1 MCANFGQSPG
11 RIKARIR
18 QSPQKKAGLHGFLI
32 WSHCKDTVCFIET
45 HFTTMFIDVKKL
57 LRFIGPG
64 LLVSCAYI
72 DPGNYSTSTAAGAQF
87 HYSHLF
93 IILLSNIFA
102 VILQCLCIK
111 LGTVTG
117 LDLAENCRKHLPP
130 WLNMTNYI
138 LAEVAVIFTDLAEV
152 VGSAIAFNILFN
164 IPLKIGVL
172 LTIVDVLAIIF
183 AYNPDGS
190 MKHIRKFELFVS
202 ALVFLTFGCFMIL
215 LTKVDIESKL
225 DVLEGFLPS
234 KVLFK
239 EKNAVYLGLGII
251 GATVMPHSLYLGSN
265 LVKPRLREFDLQ
277 ADTYTTEDHGDGSL
291 SYKPSLN
298 AIKYC
303 LNYSY
308 IELILSLCIIAIF
321 INSSILIISAA
332 ALFGKPGAEDA
343 DLLSIYEMLCFYI
356 SKQAGLIFA
365 LAMFFSAIAAGVIC
379 TMAGMIIAE
388 GSVNWS
394 FNPFFRRLFTRTIS
408 IIPCLFMA
416 IFSGRSGVAT
426 ILNLSQVVLSLI
438 LPFVTAPLLYFTA
451 NKAIMTVK
459 VHSSPNNAP
468 IDSASDSVDISENTS
483 LIQNLNGDLKTV
495 DFSNSLTMNVLGIF
509 SWLTIGFLNIY
520 LIIQWIRGED
530 IHF

>member
-1 MCANFGQSPG
+1 MYLD
-11 RIKARIR
+11 I
-18 QSPQKKAGLHGFLI
+18 
-32 WSHCKDTVCFIET
+32 
-45 HFTTMFIDVKKL
+45 KKL
-57 LRFIGPG
+57 IKFIGPG

-117 LDLAENCRKHLPP
+117 LDLAENCRKHLPT
-130 WLNMTNYI
+130 WLNLTNYV
-138 LAEVAVIFTDLAEV
+138 LAEIAVIFTDLAEV
-152 VGSAIAFNILFN
+152 IGSAIAFNILFK
-164 IPLKIGVL
+164 IPLKIGVV
-172 LTIVDVLAIIF
+172 LTILDVLVIIF

-190 MKHIRKFELFVS
+190 MRHIRKFEMFVS
-202 ALVFLTFGCFMIL
+202 ALVLMTFGCFILL
-215 LTKVDIESKL
+215 LTKVDIESKAQ
-225 DVLEGFLPS
+225 VLEGFIPS
-234 KVLFK
+234 KILFQ
-239 EKNAVYLGLGII
+239 EKNATYLALGII

-265 LVKPRLREFDLQ
+265 LVKPRLREFD
-277 ADTYTTEDHGDGSL
+277 AKFD
-291 SYKPSLN
+291 SYGYQETSNGNSVHKPSLN
-298 AIKYC
+298 AINYC

-321 INSSILIISAA
+321 INSSILIVSGAS
-332 ALFGKPGAEDA
+332 LFGKPGADDA
-343 DLLSIYEMLCFYI
+343 DLLSIYDLLCHYI
-356 SKQAGLIFA
+356 SNQAGLIFA

-388 GSVNWS
+388 GSINWTL
-394 FNPFFRRLFTRTIS
+394 NPLLRRFFTRTIS

-416 IFSGRSGVAT
+416 LFSGRSGVAA

-451 NKAIMTVK
+451 NKTIM
-459 VHSSPNNAP
+459 
-468 IDSASDSVDISENTS
+468 SVSVISESTGSSSNEQTP
-483 LIQNLNGDLKTV
+483 LLDRDLNPTTV
-495 DFSNSLTMNVLGIF
+495 DFSNSMIINILGIA
-509 SWLTIGFLNIY
+509 SWLIIGLLNIY
-520 LIIQWIRGED
+520 LILQWFRGED

>member
-1 MCANFGQSPG
+1 
-11 RIKARIR
+11 
-18 QSPQKKAGLHGFLI
+18 
-32 WSHCKDTVCFIET
+32 
-45 HFTTMFIDVKKL
+45 MFIDWKKL
-57 LRFIGPG
+57 LKFVGPG

-130 WLNMTNYI
+130 WLNLTNYI
-138 LAEVAVIFTDLAEV
+138 LAEIAVIFTDLAEV

-172 LTIVDVLAIIF
+172 LTILDVLAIIF

-202 ALVFLTFGCFMIL
+202 ALVLLTFGCFMVL
-215 LTKVDIESKL
+215 LTKVNIESKM

-234 KVLFK
+234 KILFK

-277 ADTYTTEDHGDGSL
+277 ADSYTCEDHGDGS
-291 SYKPSLN
+291 SSHKPSLN

-308 IELILSLCIIAIF
+308 IELILSLCVIAIF

-343 DLLSIYEMLCFYI
+343 DLLSIYEMLCSYI

-379 TMAGMIIAE
+379 TMSGMIIAE
-388 GSVNWS
+388 GSVKWT

-416 IFSGRSGVAT
+416 LFSGRSGVAT

-438 LPFVTAPLLYFTA
+438 LPFVTAPLLFFTA

-459 VHSSPNNAP
+459 VHADTPTNEGISEG
-468 IDSASDSVDISENTS
+468 DQEEVSENTALFQEHQS
-483 LIQNLNGDLKTV
+483 DVKSI
-495 DFSNSLTMNVLGIF
+495 DFSNSLIMNVLGIS
-509 SWLTIGFLNIY
+509 SWLIIGFLNIY
-520 LIIQWIRGED
+520 LITQWIRGED